1 MLNKNLYKIY
11 RFAWSHEYVVCW
23 VVTRGR
29 PMFEG
34 NMLPLSSTLMM
45 KAVYSSKITEPT
57 FMTTQWNNPE
67 SKSEHDNE
75 LHRFRIHEK
84 HSMTVNNNAL
94 YLILIPLIYI

>member
-1 MLNKNLYKIY
+1 MQN
-11 RFAWSHEYVVCW
+11 RVFW
-23 VVTRGR
+23 VVTPSR

-45 KAVYSSKITEPT
+45 KAVHSSKMMVPT
-57 FMTTQWNNPE
+57 YMTTQCNNPE

-84 HSMTVNNNAL
+84 YPMPVNAL
-94 YLILIPLIYI
+94 YLTVSSLIYI